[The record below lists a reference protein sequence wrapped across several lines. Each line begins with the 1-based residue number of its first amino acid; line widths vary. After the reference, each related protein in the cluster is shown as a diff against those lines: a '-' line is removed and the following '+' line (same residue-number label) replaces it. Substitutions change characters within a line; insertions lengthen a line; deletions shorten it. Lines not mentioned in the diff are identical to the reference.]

1 MIEKTLAKRYAAALL
16 AVTHKE
22 GTVED
27 TEATLLALKQAWNK
41 DVKFRAVLQSP
52 KVRKADRKALLRK
65 VLTGA
70 SKALQEFGDLLIE
83 KNRIDIL
90 PEVASSYDRLADAFR
105 GIVAVQVASAFPLS
119 DEQKAKLTATLAR
132 ATGKTC
138 SIEATVNPSLKAGVH
153 VRMGDSVIDGTVA
166 YRLKSLRYKL
176 EELQKR

>member
-1 MIEKTLAKRYAAALL
+1 VIEKTLAKRYAAALL

-22 GTVED
+22 GTVEE
-27 TEATLLALKQAWNK
+27 TEATLLALRQAWIK

-65 VLTGA
+65 VLAGA

-105 GIVAVQVASAFPLS
+105 GIVAVQVTSAFPLS
-119 DEQKAKLTATLAR
+119 EEQSSKLLATLTK
-132 ATGKTC
+132 ATGKRC
-138 SIEATVNPSLKAGVH
+138 SIETTVNASLKAGLQ
-153 VRMGDSVIDGTVA
+153 VRMGDSVVDGTAA
-166 YRLKSLRYKL
+166 YRLKALRDKL
-176 EELQKR
+176 QELQKR